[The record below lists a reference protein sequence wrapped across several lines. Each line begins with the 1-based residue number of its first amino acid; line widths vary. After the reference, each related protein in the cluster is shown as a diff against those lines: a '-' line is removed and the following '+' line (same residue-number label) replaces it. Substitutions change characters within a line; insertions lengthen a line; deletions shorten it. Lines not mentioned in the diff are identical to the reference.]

1 MLGPTFRLQVHNG
14 TGVTVTV
21 TADAILW
28 KFVSGAK
35 TDSAEQSFLAASAVT
50 TGSYGNSSAYDNSS
64 HAYLGMVGTVLF
76 DIASSGT
83 GLVRLI
89 LQESTDGGT
98 TWPSNGEG
106 LEVASVYFASSSTD
120 VTTNFRA

>member
-1 MLGPTFRLQVHNG
+1 MLGPTFRLQVYNG

-35 TDSAEQSFLAASAVT
+35 TDSAEQSFLAASAVST
-50 TGSYGNSSAYDNSS
+50 LSYGNSSAYDNSS
-64 HAYLGMVGTVLF
+64 NVYLGMIGTVLF
-76 DIASSGT
+76 DIASSSS

-98 TWPSNGEG
+98 TWPTNGEG
-106 LEVASVYFASSSTD
+106 RILASHYFASSSTD
-120 VTTNFRA
+120 VTKNFQG